1 MHIIV
6 LGGNGFIG
14 SHFVKHAVRAGHR
27 VTVVDLMPTPRH
39 RHAMTF
45 EFWSGGTADLATDRD
60 LLRSA
65 DVIVHGAYSTVPA
78 TANADPARDIA
89 DNLMPL
95 VALLE
100 AMDAVDLKRIV
111 YLSSGGAV
119 YGRPQ
124 MVPIA
129 EHHPLDPIS
138 AYGVTKVASEKY
150 LGMYA
155 ANRGLRP
162 TVIRPANPYGIDQG
176 RVGLLG
182 AVTTFLNLLA
192 TGGTATIWGD
202 GSVIRDFIHID
213 DLARLMLTAVEQDV
227 PGIYNCGSGEGC
239 SLIELVDTIAAVTGQ
254 RLPLRHEPARGF
266 DPPEI
271 VLDIEAARN
280 AFGWQ
285 PRVSIEDGVRDVAG
299 SLGLVSDAEVSATRS
314 HSINRNR

>member
-14 SHFVKHAVRAGHR
+14 SHFVKHAVGAGHR
-27 VTVVDLMPTPRH
+27 VTVVDLMPTLRH
-39 RHAMTF
+39 RHGMAF
-45 EFWSGGTADLATDRD
+45 DFWPGGTADLANATD

-65 DVIVHGAYSTVPA
+65 DAIVHCAYSTVPA
-78 TANADPARDIA
+78 TANADPARDIT
-89 DNLMPL
+89 DNLVPL

-100 AMDAVDLKRIV
+100 AMDAAGLQRIV

-119 YGRPQ
+119 YGRPR
-124 MVPIA
+124 MMPIP
-129 EHHPLDPIS
+129 EDHSLDPIS

-155 ANRGLRP
+155 ENRGLRP
-162 TVIRPANPYGIDQG
+162 VVLRPANPYGVDQG
-176 RVGLLG
+176 KVGLLG

-192 TGGTATIWGD
+192 TGETATIWGD
-202 GSVIRDFIHID
+202 GSIVRDFVHVD
-213 DLARLMLTAVEQDV
+213 DMSRLILAAVEQDV
-227 PGIYNCGSGEGC
+227 PGVYNCGSGSGC
-239 SLIELVDTIAAVTGQ
+239 SLNALVDTIEMVTGR

-271 VLDIEAARN
+271 ILDITAART

-285 PRVSIEDGVRDVAG
+285 PQVSIEEGIRDVA
-299 SLGLVSDAEVSATRS
+299 LGLGLLEKTASEA
-314 HSINRNR
+314 

>member
-1 MHIIV
+1 MHIIA

-14 SHFVKHAVRAGHR
+14 SHFVKHAVGAGHQ
-27 VTVVDLMPTPRH
+27 VTVVDRMATPRH
-39 RHAMTF
+39 AHAMPF
-45 EFWSGGTADLATDRD
+45 DFWPGTTADLAAAPN
-60 LLRSA
+60 LLRAA

-100 AMDAVDLKRIV
+100 AMDGVGLRQIV

-119 YGRPQ
+119 YGRPRQ
-124 MVPIA
+124 VPIA
-129 EHHPLDPIS
+129 EDHPLDPIS

-162 TVIRPANPYGIDQG
+162 SVIRPANPYGVDQG
-176 RVGLLG
+176 KVGLLG
-182 AVTTFLNLLA
+182 ALTTFLNLLA

-202 GSVIRDFIHID
+202 GSIVRDFVHVD
-213 DLARLMLTAVEQDV
+213 DLSRLMLAAIERDV
-227 PGIYNCGSGEGC
+227 PGIYNCGSGTGC
-239 SLIELVDTIAAVTGQ
+239 SLNELVDTIAMVTGR
-254 RLPLRHEPARGF
+254 RLPVRHEPVRGF

-271 VLDIEAARN
+271 VLDIAAAR
-280 AFGWQ
+280 AALGWT
-285 PRVSIEDGVRDVAG
+285 PRISIEEGIADVAR
-299 SLGLVSDAEVSATRS
+299 SLGLIPA
-314 HSINRNR
+314 